1 MSQENT
7 TPLYVWFVAF
17 DSGFGVKVNG
27 EESVGA
33 DWLCTLS
40 AREDRGTQIS
50 YRVRYYSAENPGPFS
65 GKDLKEWRVFD
76 STDTGEESIQKGLMA
91 CRQLF
96 ERFSVLPGV
105 IVKEEVPIKEGGDMF
120 SALKGKSW
128 CHFQRLPEA
137 ADA

>member
-1 MSQENT
+1 MNQENT

-17 DSGFGVKVNG
+17 DNGFGVKVNG

-40 AREDRGTQIS
+40 VRKDRGTQIS
-50 YRVRYYSAENPGPFS
+50 YRVRYYSAENSGPFS
-65 GKDLKEWRVFD
+65 GKDLKEWQVFE
-76 STDTGEESIQKGLMA
+76 STDTGEASVQKGLMA
-91 CRQLF
+91 CRQIF
-96 ERFSVLPGV
+96 ARFSTLPGA
-105 IVKEEVPIKEGGDMF
+105 ILKEEVPIKEGDMF
-120 SALKGKSW
+120 SALKGKPW